1 MTNQNSPLQIVTN
14 LVSAVLEQM
23 NQHQS
28 LSGPQRKFMAV
39 LLPTLLTV
47 RGRVNFLN
55 MGRYC
60 PYLTASA
67 RCGGS
72 FAVISIGH
80 VLTVSCYESQG
91 ALPKEGAKERA
102 KEGSQ
107 EGSHGTVLLAQ
118 DASFIEKSGKKT
130 PGLDYF
136 FNGCAG
142 RPQRGLEISLV
153 SLIAV
158 ETNTAY
164 TFSVRQTLATP
175 PEEKKS
181 TTKKQATT
189 KTETRM
195 DFYLAHLQQV
205 RPELPSLVRYAVFDG
220 GFAKRKFVTG
230 VYALKLHLI
239 SKLRHDADLRY
250 LYEGEQKTRGRR
262 RLYDGKVRFT
272 DLSRWEDAG
281 AVVGEEDLQL
291 YSVDAFHH
299 SLGRVVR
306 VGLLLNRRNPAKP
319 RYVLLFST
327 DVTLSALEIYRY
339 YAARFQM
346 EFLFRDSKQWTGLC
360 DSQARDAKA
369 LDFHFNAA
377 LSAVNLAKLAAQV
390 AEQASEKTTE
400 QTANHTTRAVFS
412 LSSWKQYAFNEHLL
426 ETFITNLALEPS
438 WVKSHPNYAALCQYG
453 AIVT

>member
-1 MTNQNSPLQIVTN
+1 MTYQNSPLQIVTN

-23 NQHQS
+23 NQLQS

-60 PYLTASA
+60 AYSERTL
-67 RCGGS
+67 RRQ
-72 FAVISIGH
+72 FRRDFDWMLFNR
-80 VLTVSCYESQG
+80 VLLESQG
-91 ALPKEGAKERA
+91 ALPKEG
-102 KEGSQ
+102 SP
-107 EGSHGTVLLAQ
+107 EGSHGTVLVAQ

-153 SLIAV
+153 SLISV
-158 ETNTAY
+158 ETNTSYA
-164 TFSVRQTLATP
+164 FSVRQTPATP
-175 PEEKKS
+175 PEKKKS
-181 TTKKQATT
+181 TTKKQAPTE
-189 KTETRM
+189 TETRM

-205 RPELPSLVRYAVFDG
+205 RPELPSLVRHAVFDG
-220 GFAKRKFVTG
+220 GFAKRKFVNG
-230 VYALKLHLI
+230 ICALKLHLI

-262 RLYDGKVRFT
+262 RLYDGKVRFD
-272 DLSRWEDAG
+272 DLNRWEDAG
-281 AVVGEEDLQL
+281 EVVGEEDLQL
-291 YSVDAFHH
+291 YSVVAFHQ

-306 VGLLLNRRNPAKP
+306 VVLLLNRRNPAKP

-327 DVTLSALEIYRY
+327 DVNLSALEVYRY

-390 AEQASEKTTE
+390 AEQATVRLTE
-400 QTANHTTRAVFS
+400 QTANHTTRPVFS

-426 ETFITNLALEPS
+426 DAFITNLALEPS